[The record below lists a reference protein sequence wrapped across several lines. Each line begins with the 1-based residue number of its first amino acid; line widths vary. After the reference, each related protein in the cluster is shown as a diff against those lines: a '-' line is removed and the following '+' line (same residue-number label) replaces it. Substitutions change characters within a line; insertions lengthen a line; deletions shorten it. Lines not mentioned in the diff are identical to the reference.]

1 VTPVRERG
9 PPEGLADPR
18 TAGTAALN
26 CRHGVGVCVT
36 REVDSTEL
44 DGYLS
49 REAGAV
55 EAALVDRDR
64 SRLADAPGG
73 PDAVVEHLFT
83 DAFVGANTDFPS
95 FESFL
100 EHAGTDSVWALSRW
114 IDWVLDWH
122 VLGNTR
128 FWSWEWMVNA
138 AVELARDAAGVGPAR
153 CQCGG
158 RPVPVTGSAVEE
170 PGRVDETWVRFAC
183 DCGGAGRI
191 TLTHPDG
198 EVRTEGNVDSLGP
211 DERLLRPVAEDRE
224 DRP

>member
-1 VTPVRERG
+1 MVVTQE
-9 PPEGLADPR
+9 
-18 TAGTAALN
+18 AAPA
-26 CRHGVGVCVT
+26 
-36 REVDSTEL
+36 EL
-44 DGYLS
+44 DDYLG
-49 REAGAV
+49 REAEAV

-83 DAFVGANTDFPS
+83 DAFVGANTAFPS

-100 EHAGTDSVWALSRW
+100 DHAGADSVWALSRW

-138 AVELARDAAGVGPAR
+138 AVELARDAARVGPVR

-158 RPVPVTGSAVEE
+158 RPTPVTGSSVEE

-183 DCGGAGRI
+183 GCGATGRV
-191 TLTHPDG
+191 TQTHPNG
-198 EVRTEGNVDSLGP
+198 EVRTEGDVTSLGQ
-211 DERLLRPVAEDRE
+211 DERLPRPVAEGGE